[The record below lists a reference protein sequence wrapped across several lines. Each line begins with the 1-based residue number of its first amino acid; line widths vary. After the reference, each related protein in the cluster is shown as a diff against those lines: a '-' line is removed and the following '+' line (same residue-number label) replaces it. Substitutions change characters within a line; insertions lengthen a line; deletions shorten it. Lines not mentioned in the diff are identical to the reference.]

1 MRFFYATVTILLF
14 TLSQQG
20 LAQEQDPAPTP
31 SPQAS
36 PALPPEQGGRLE
48 LICMGGGSANKV
60 AVARGRGNSSFSGS
74 AIGPGGMTTFSGSG
88 SSSSTIYIPT
98 AQAFDD
104 QMDLFIEKGEGR
116 IRMPRVMLPLIRGG
130 ENGWFKLKNVE
141 FGSSA
146 ITASVAINI
155 INNPKLR
162 IDRRTRVVNLSG
174 KAGDFVGRC
183 QLAPFSQAD
192 EAQHFATSLAPAPA
206 SPTVPV
212 VATAAPMYAYPSN
225 QGYSQ
230 GPAKRPARSPSG
242 FCYDVP
248 KSYAGTGSVS
258 KPAITSA
265 TPACYELLEK

>member
-1 MRFFYATVTILLF
+1 MKLFPTTIAVLF
-14 TLSQQG
+14 LILSQQG
-20 LAQEQDPAPTP
+20 LAQQQPAASP
-31 SPQAS
+31 SPQTQ
-36 PALPPEQGGRLE
+36 PDLPPEQGGRLE

-60 AVARGRGNSSFSGS
+60 AVIGSNGSSSVSGS
-74 AIGPGGMTTFSGSG
+74 AIGPDGMTTFNGSG
-88 SSSSTIYIPT
+88 TSSSTTYIPR

-104 QMDLFIEKGEGR
+104 QMDLFIENGEGR
-116 IRMPRVMLPLIRGG
+116 IRVPRVMLPLIRGG

-141 FGSSA
+141 FGA
-146 ITASVAINI
+146 NELIASVAINV

-162 IDRRTRVVNLSG
+162 IDRRTGVVNLSG

-183 QLAPFSQAD
+183 QTAPAPQAN
-192 EAQHFATSLAPAPA
+192 AAPSFWTPVAPAPA
-206 SPTVPV
+206 RPPVPV
-212 VATAAPMYAYPSN
+212 VATATSIYASPSN

-230 GPAKRPARSPSG
+230 GPAKRPARTASG

-248 KSYAGTGSVS
+248 RGYAGTGSFS